1 MINNNYKLITMY
13 SIIQEVTS
21 MITVL
26 NIVRLTGLIFP
37 TIYVVNCYVS

>member
-1 MINNNYKLITMY
+1 MNNKYKLITMY
-13 SIIQEVTS
+13 LIIQEVTS

-26 NIVRLTGLIFP
+26 DIVRLTDLIFP